1 MTRLLRAPFG
11 VLCVFLWICGVNASD
26 TSHEDCPENKILT
39 VEYPCTR
46 AGGQRGRCLRRK
58 CCEGFRFVMGQCVP
72 ESLDVCAGSPCEQQ
86 CTDNFGRVLCTCYEG
101 YRFDRERHRQ
111 HLHPYCV
118 DLDECEES
126 NSSICEHVCENTP
139 GSFRCRCNAGFTLTS
154 DQRSCA
160 PVRNLSS
167 SSKSET
173 QMSSGSCSLSCQDFI
188 NMRSSLQQIRLQL
201 GHTHAQGSSPSLDNN
216 SHKPAHRRTE
226 KNPDGQTSSGPPGP
240 PGPPGVPGDPGERGE
255 KGEQGPTGPQ
265 GPRGDMGPMGPQPD
279 LQHIKTGRRGPVG
292 PPGAPGR
299 DGQKGDRG
307 FPGPR
312 GSPGPPG
319 SFDFLLLMMADIRH
333 DIVELQQRV
342 FGKRRGLSVD
352 TPILS
357 SKEAELEEWAS
368 GEGELM
374 PNT

>member
-160 PVRNLSS
+160 PVRN
-167 SSKSET
+167 
-173 QMSSGSCSLSCQDFI
+173 
-188 NMRSSLQQIRLQL
+188 R
-201 GHTHAQGSSPSLDNN
+201 
-216 SHKPAHRRTE
+216 
-226 KNPDGQTSSGPPGP
+226 
-240 PGPPGVPGDPGERGE
+240 DPGERGE

-279 LQHIKTGRRGPVG
+279 LQHIKTGRRGPV
-292 PPGAPGR
+292 
-299 DGQKGDRG
+299 GDRG

>member
-1 MTRLLRAPFG
+1 MRRLAR
-11 VLCVFLWICGVNASD
+11 VLCVCVFLWTSGVNASD
-26 TSHEDCPENKILT
+26 EDCPENKILS

-86 CTDNFGRVLCTCYEG
+86 CTDNFGRVLCTCFEG

-111 HLHPYCV
+111 RLHPYCIDV
-118 DLDECEES
+118 DECEES
-126 NSSICEHVCENTP
+126 NSSVCEHVCENTP
-139 GSFRCRCNAGFTLTS
+139 GSFLCRCNVGFTLTS

-160 PVRNLSS
+160 PQHNLSS

-188 NMRSSLQQIRLQL
+188 NMRSSLLQIRLQL
-201 GHTHAQGSSPSLDNN
+201 EHTQGSSPSLDNN
-216 SHKPAHRRTE
+216 SHKPESH
-226 KNPDGQTSSGPPGP
+226 TSSGPPGP
-240 PGPPGVPGDPGERGE
+240 PGERGE

-279 LQHIKTGRRGPVG
+279 LQHIKTGRRGAVG
-292 PPGAPGR
+292 PAGAPGR

-333 DIVELQQRV
+333 DIIELQQRV
-342 FGKRRGLSVD
+342 FGKGRGLTVD
-352 TPILS
+352 TPLLS
-357 SKEAELEEWAS
+357 SGEAELDEWAS
-368 GEGELM
+368 GEGELD
-374 PNT
+374 

>member
-11 VLCVFLWICGVNASD
+11 VLCVFLWTCGVNASD
-26 TSHEDCPENKILT
+26 ASQEDCPENKMLT
-39 VEYPCTR
+39 VEYPCLR
-46 AGGQRGRCLRRK
+46 AGGQRSVCLRRK

-101 YRFDRERHRQ
+101 FRFDRERHRQ
-111 HLHPYCV
+111 RQHPYCIDV
-118 DLDECEES
+118 DECEES
-126 NSSICEHVCENTP
+126 NSSVCEHVCENTP
-139 GSFRCRCNAGFTLTS
+139 GSFRCSCNTGFTLTA
-154 DQRSCA
+154 DQRSCE
-160 PVRNLSS
+160 PVHNLNSS
-167 SSKSET
+167 VKSDT
-173 QMSSGSCSLSCQDFI
+173 QMSSGSCSLSCQDFM
-188 NMRSSLQQIRLQL
+188 NMRSSLLQIKLLL
-201 GHTHAQGSSPSLDNN
+201 GHTPAQGSSPSLENN
-216 SHKPAHRRTE
+216 SHKPAHGRTG
-226 KNPDGQTSSGPPGP
+226 KNPDIHTVTGPAGPPGP
-240 PGPPGVPGDPGERGE
+240 PGLPGERGE
-255 KGEQGPTGPQ
+255 KGERGPSGPQ
-265 GPRGDMGPMGPQPD
+265 GPRGDMGLMGPQPD
-279 LQHIKTGRRGPVG
+279 LEHIKTGRRGPVG
-292 PPGAPGR
+292 APGAPGK

-333 DIVELQQRV
+333 DIVELQERV

-357 SKEAELEEWAS
+357 SGEVELEDWTS
-368 GEGELM
+368 GQGELM